1 MHRLRPL
8 IPLLL
13 AVVVSACAEPPS
25 KEMNQAQG
33 AIDAARAAGAD
44 VSAPAELNAAIE
56 ALRRSEEAVAERD
69 YRLALSLAIDSR
81 ERAQTAAKVAVNVRA
96 KARGDVEGQ
105 IGQASTLLAQARAR
119 LRDPDV
125 AGLPRR
131 TVQDQRA
138 VIDAA
143 TKSLQDARTAL
154 NNDDYEKANEAME
167 GVVGRIQKAIAALDA
182 AADGGPS
189 RRRR

>member
-1 MHRLRPL
+1 MHRLHPL

-13 AVVVSACAEPPS
+13 AVVIAACAEPPS

-44 VSAPAELNAAIE
+44 VDAPAELNAAID
-56 ALRRSEEAVAERD
+56 ALRRSEEAVTQRD

-81 ERAQTAAKVAVNVRA
+81 ERAQAAAKVAVNVRA

-105 IGQASTLLAQARAR
+105 IGQASTLLAQARAQ

-125 AGLPRR
+125 ARLPRR

-143 TKSLQDARTAL
+143 DKSLQDARAAL
-154 NNDDYEKANEAME
+154 NNDDYEKANKAME
-167 GVVGRIQKAIAALDA
+167 GVVGRIQKAIAVLDA
-182 AADGGPS
+182 ATGGGAS

>member
-8 IPLLL
+8 IPLLV

-44 VSAPAELNAAIE
+44 VAAPAELNAAIE
-56 ALRRSEEAVAERD
+56 ALRRSEEAAAQRD

-81 ERAQTAAKVAVNVRA
+81 ERAQTAAKAAVNVRA
-96 KARGDVEGQ
+96 KARGNVEGQ

-182 AADGGPS
+182 AADGGRS

>member
-1 MHRLRPL
+1 MHRSRLP

-13 AVVVSACAEPPS
+13 AVVVFACATPPS

-44 VSAPAELNAAIE
+44 VYAPAELNAAIDV
-56 ALRRSEEAVAERD
+56 LRRSEQAVAQRD

-96 KARGDVEGQ
+96 KARGDIEGQ
-105 IGQASTLLAQARAR
+105 IGQASALLAQARAR
-119 LRDPDV
+119 LREPDV
-125 AGLPRR
+125 ARLPRR

-143 TKSLQDARTAL
+143 NKSLQDARAAL
-154 NNDDYEKANEAME
+154 DIDDYAKASQAMD
-167 GVVGRIQKAIAALDA
+167 GVVGRIQKAIAVLDTTG
-182 AADGGPS
+182 DGGTG

>member
-1 MHRLRPL
+1 MFRSQA

-13 AVVVSACAEPPS
+13 LTILLSACAEPPS

-33 AIDAARAAGAD
+33 AIDGAKAAGAD
-44 VSAPAELNAAIE
+44 AFATTELNAAID
-56 ALRRSEEAVAERD
+56 ALRRSEEAVTQRD
-69 YRLALSLAIDSR
+69 YRLALSLAIESR
-81 ERAQTAAKVAVNVRA
+81 ERAQAATKAAVNARA
-96 KARGDVEGQ
+96 KARGDIEGQ
-105 IGQASTLLAQARAR
+105 IGQASTLLAQARQR

-125 AGLPRR
+125 ARLPRR

-143 TKSLQDARTAL
+143 NKALQDARAAL
-154 NNDDYEKANEAME
+154 NNDDYPRASKAMD
-167 GVVGRIQKAIAALDA
+167 GVVAQIQTAIAALSSEPDNQA
-182 AADGGPS
+182 N

>member
-56 ALRRSEEAVAERD
+56 ALRRSEEAAAQRD

-125 AGLPRR
+125 AGLLRR

-154 NNDDYEKANEAME
+154 NNDDYAKANEAME

-182 AADGGPS
+182 AADGGRS